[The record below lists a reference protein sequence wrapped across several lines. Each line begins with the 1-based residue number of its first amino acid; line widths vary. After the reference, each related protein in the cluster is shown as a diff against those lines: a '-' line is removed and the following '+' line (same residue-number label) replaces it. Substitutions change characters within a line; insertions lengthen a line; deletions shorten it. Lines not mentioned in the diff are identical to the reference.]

1 MKSKPIHL
9 SEQDLILA
17 ADGELSPR
25 RRKSVEE
32 HLESCWTCRERM
44 VSLQA
49 TISEFVRARKSDLDG
64 RVPNP
69 AGPKALLR
77 LRLAEAAAEPRRG
90 NPLGAF
96 FASLSSRRLPIAGAA
111 FAVVILAILISF
123 EATVIASGPKP
134 RTAFTP
140 GEVRPITLAE
150 VCETE
155 KAEVIAHDIPLDK
168 QQAVFRM
175 YGIASP
181 KPGQYEVDYLITPDL
196 GGTESIRNLWPE
208 PYSARWNARV
218 KDRLEQR
225 LHELVC
231 SGKIDLPTAQ
241 HDIATDWI
249 GAYKKYVGGG
259 AD

>member
-1 MKSKPIHL
+1 MKSIHL
-9 SEQDLILA
+9 SERDLILA
-17 ADGELSPR
+17 ADGELNAR
-25 RRKSVEE
+25 RRKAVDE
-32 HLESCWTCRERM
+32 HLESCWACRERM
-44 VSLQA
+44 VSLQE
-49 TISEFVRARKSDLDG
+49 TISDFVRARKSDLDG
-64 RVPNP
+64 RVPNA
-69 AGPKALLR
+69 AGPQALLR
-77 LRLAEAAAEPRRG
+77 ARLAEAVGQPG
-90 NPLGAF
+90 GHSISSFLGSF
-96 FASLSSRRLPIAGAA
+96 RFGRLPIAGAA
-111 FAVVILAILISF
+111 FAVAILAILISF
-123 EATVIASGPKP
+123 EATVNASGPKP
-134 RTAFTP
+134 RSVFTP

-155 KAEVIAHDIPLDK
+155 KAEVIARDIPLDK
-168 QQAVFRM
+168 QQEVFRM

-241 HDIATDWI
+241 RAIAADWI
-249 GAYKKYVGGG
+249 GAYKKYVGGNAG
-259 AD
+259 E